1 MEHKLSL
8 IKLTNLIAKMETT
21 FNVDCDEDWDIET
34 YFAFEGTEFE
44 GAQHKVGLLALPEHA
59 KLIFTDAPHSAAAEL
74 YNVDLNEEGRNITWA
89 LVFLDE

>member
-1 MEHKLSL
+1 MEHKLNL
-8 IKLTNLIAKMETT
+8 IKLTNLIAKMENT

-34 YFAFEGTEFE
+34 YFVFEDTEF
-44 GAQHKVGLLALPEHA
+44 ADQHKVGLLALPEHA

-74 YNVDLNEEGRNITWA
+74 YNTDLNEEGRNITWA